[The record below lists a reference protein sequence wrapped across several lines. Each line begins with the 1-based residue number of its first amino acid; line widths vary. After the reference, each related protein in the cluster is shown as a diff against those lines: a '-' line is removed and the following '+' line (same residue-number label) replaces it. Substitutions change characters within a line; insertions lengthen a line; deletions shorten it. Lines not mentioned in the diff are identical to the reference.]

1 MKRTIFILLL
11 ISAVMLAFSA
21 CGMRKPRIEDYEWK
35 MRTIAHIEG
44 EQLVYDAVAEESTTH
59 PEAKIIEMTLVAK
72 DGKITI
78 TDVTNNKTY
87 KGTYTVS
94 GRNPEGTDY
103 HITIDGNSGYAGV
116 AMTTYADG
124 LEEPTLPINLDGY
137 SMYFYAEP
145 KQ

>member
-1 MKRTIFILLL
+1 MKKIISILLL
-11 ISAVMLAFSA
+11 LTIALFALSA
-21 CGMRKPRIEDYEWK
+21 CGMGKPKIEDYEWK
-35 MRTIAHIEG
+35 MRTIMHAEDNQVI
-44 EQLVYDAVAEESTTH
+44 YDAVAEESTTH

-78 TDVTNNKTY
+78 TDVTNGKTY

-94 GRNPEGTDY
+94 GRNPKGTDY
-103 HITIDGNSGYAGV
+103 HITIDGKSGYAGV

-124 LEEPTLPINLDGY
+124 SEEPTLPISLDGY
-137 SMYFYAEP
+137 SMYFYSQP